1 MHKPYSLKSGSPY
14 PHGAKVSEGGVNFS
28 ISSRH
33 ATDVELLLFSES
45 NNIKPLQVIP
55 LQKDKNHT
63 FFSWHVFVEELP
75 VGTWYAWRIDG
86 PDNTRESGLRFDR
99 EKLLLDPWARAISD
113 KLWNRAAACKPGDN
127 SHHAMRAVVVDDRY
141 DWEGDTPLA
150 IRSEKAIIYELHV
163 GGFTRHASAKVKHP
177 GTFIGLIEKIPYLK
191 KLGITHVE
199 LLPIMAFDE
208 QDVPPHTSDLG
219 LKNYWGYST
228 HSFFSPHPGYCV
240 TPEQGTHI
248 REFRDLVKALHKA
261 GIGVIMDV
269 VFNHT
274 SEAGADGPV
283 INFKGITGN
292 SFYLTDKHDKRV
304 FHDYTGCGNTVN
316 ANHPLVTNFIISCL
330 EYWVREMH
338 VDGFRFDLASA
349 LARSEDGSVLQDPP
363 LVWGIELSEQLAKT
377 KLIAEAWDASGL
389 YQVGNFPG
397 YRWGEWNG
405 RYRDVIRRFL
415 RGDTGIISE
424 VATRICGSSDLYQ
437 HQHRLPI
444 SGINFVTCHDGFTLK
459 DLFSYNEKHNT
470 ANGENNRDGCSNNLS
485 SNCGAEGP
493 TPDPAI
499 CKLRRQQ
506 VKNSFAIL
514 LLSHG
519 VPMLLAGDEFL
530 HTQQGNNNCY
540 CQDNELSWL
549 NWDKAKENADV
560 LHFVQQMIRLRKRHP
575 ALMRRNFLT
584 GRKMEGKDLADIS
597 WHGLEVDQPP
607 RWDEPSTRIL
617 AFTLA
622 ALGKDEADL
631 HAIMN
636 MSDSKHSMQLP
647 LIEGT
652 SWCLA
657 VDTAQKS
664 PRDIVEPAE
673 QKALSKPWYI
683 VEPHSIVVFESTHQ
697 AGTYEGDSVTKR
709 SANFFSKLTGIKL
722 LDQPATEISTS

>member
-45 NNIKPLQVIP
+45 DNIKPLQVIS

-86 PDNTRESGLRFDR
+86 PANTSESGLRFDR
-99 EKLLLDPWARAISD
+99 EKLLLDPWARAISH

-292 SFYLTDKHDKRV
+292 SFYLTDKQDKRV

-470 ANGENNRDGCSNNLS
+470 ANGENNRDGCNNNLS

-493 TPDPAI
+493 TPNPAI
-499 CKLRRQQ
+499 SRLRRQQ
-506 VKNSFAIL
+506 VKNAFTIL

-519 VPMLLAGDEFL
+519 VPMLLAGDEIL

-584 GRKMEGKDLADIS
+584 GRKMEGKDIADIS

-607 RWDEPSTRIL
+607 HWDDPATRTL

-631 HAIMN
+631 HAVLN
-636 MSDSKHSMQLP
+636 MSDSKHDMQLP
-647 LIEGT
+647 HIEGK

-664 PRDIVEPAE
+664 PNDIVEPAE
-673 QKALSKPWYI
+673 QNALSKPWYT
-683 VEPHSIVVFESTHQ
+683 VEPHSIVVFESTNRS
-697 AGTYEGDSVTKR
+697 GVYGGDSVSKR

-722 LDQPATEISTS
+722 LDQAATESPTS